1 MKAKHTPATMGIQ
14 RRLER
19 MELDHL
25 RAVCAVQ
32 AEEIARLQR
41 ELLYA
46 EDCAV
51 MWQRGHEQL
60 AEHLDAQHAIGLTVA
75 GDIVVV
81 AKGDAS

>member
-1 MKAKHTPATMGIQ
+1 MALQHTTATMSIQ

-19 MELDHL
+19 WELDHL
-25 RAVCAVQ
+25 RALCAVQ
-32 AEEIARLQR
+32 AKEIERLQQ
-41 ELLYA
+41 ELIYA

-60 AEHLDAQHAIGLTVA
+60 ADHLDAQHAVGLTMS

-81 AKGDAS
+81 EGGAA